1 MIKNM
6 KQTIEA
12 LTNDNTALRE
22 DIQDYKKAM
31 EFLVSKH
38 KELQVFFFYEKMRII
53 FLNRNNLNLKEV
65 KVGQFNFWNNNLLM
79 KEYV

>member
-38 KELQVFFFYEKMRII
+38 KELQVCFLMR
-53 FLNRNNLNLKEV
+53 K
-65 KVGQFNFWNNNLLM
+65 
-79 KEYV
+79 